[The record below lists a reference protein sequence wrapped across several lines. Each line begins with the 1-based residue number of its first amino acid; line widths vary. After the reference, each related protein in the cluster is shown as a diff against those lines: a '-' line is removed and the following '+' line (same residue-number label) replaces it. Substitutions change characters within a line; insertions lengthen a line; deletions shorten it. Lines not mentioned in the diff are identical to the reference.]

1 MVRGATLVVAL
12 VVSVSFGVGCQSE
25 SAPSAASSAPAVA
38 PASAPAPSLPA
49 AVPSAAP
56 PAASAAE
63 RVSPLSSGAPL
74 VPRVERDAAVE
85 LCCKMFDP
93 YATGCVRP
101 EGVCPHRMKSHCEE
115 AWKRGATLAEIEP
128 GLLRLAPLERYFVP
142 KQCRASVAANSTP
155 RSSVGN

>member
-1 MVRGATLVVAL
+1 MVRGASLVVVLIAL
-12 VVSVSFGVGCQSE
+12 VVPASLGCACRSE

-38 PASAPAPSLPA
+38 PALAPAPSLPA
-49 AVPSAAP
+49 AVLSAAP

-63 RVSPLSSGAPL
+63 RVSPLSSAAPL
-74 VPRVERDAAVE
+74 VPKAERDAAVE
-85 LCCKMFDP
+85 LCCKMFHP
-93 YATGCVRP
+93 YATGCVRA

-142 KQCRASVAANSTP
+142 KQCLATNAPP
-155 RSSVGN
+155 RSSAGN